1 MEASNT
7 LKSLIESKKEELNS
21 IDKSLITNM
30 NIIIESIEQKN
41 NNEQIE
47 EYKKLII
54 SKDNEISKL
63 NGINSSK
70 ENEINELNKKIE
82 ELKNNSGLKELEDNY
97 KKEKENLLSK
107 INNLELK
114 KKIIYSLNEEK
125 NKIK

>member
-21 IDKSLITNM
+21 IDESLITNM

-82 ELKNNSGLKELEDNY
+82 ELKNNSGLKELEDNN
-97 KKEKENLLSK
+97 KKEKENLL
-107 INNLELK
+107 
-114 KKIIYSLNEEK
+114 
-125 NKIK
+125 